1 MDENIS
7 HIKSTPNPFLK
18 LAVDLGPLIVFFFA
32 NAQWGIMAAT
42 AAFMVAIV
50 LSFFCSYWIER
61 RIPILPLV
69 TAVIVLIFGGLTIVL
84 NDAVF
89 IKVKPTIINCL
100 FGTILLT
107 GLFFR
112 RLFLEMLFGSAFK
125 LTEQGWRI
133 LTIRWAC
140 FFFLLAVLNEIVWR
154 SVSTDMWVNFKV
166 FGIMPLTIVFSLFQM
181 RVVNRFRAVD

>member
-1 MDENIS
+1 M
-7 HIKSTPNPFLK
+7 
-18 LAVDLGPLIVFFFA
+18 AVDLGPLLVFFFA
-32 NAQWGIMAAT
+32 NAQWGIMTAT
-42 AAFMVAIV
+42 AVFMVAIV

-69 TAVIVLIFGGLTIVL
+69 TAVIVLIFGGLTIIL
-84 NDAVF
+84 NDALF

-100 FGTILLT
+100 FGVVLIA
-107 GLFFR
+107 GLIFK
-112 RLFLEMLFGSAFK
+112 RLFLELLFGSAFK

-166 FGIMPLTIVFSLFQM
+166 FGIMPLTIIFSLFQM